1 MVYGGGPELHGSSP
15 QQYFHNRYVAR
26 TKAISELP
34 QVRFCCYL
42 LHFRRFCKFARDVKN
57 HSKTSKTDPKIA
69 KASSL
74 KSLKF
79 IPEAHR
85 RGSGTSDDCK
95 MRSRGQRTLPKWS
108 PRVVLTPFGCPE
120 RSILEH
126 LEPPESVSG

>member
-1 MVYGGGPELHGSSP
+1 MVYGGSRNFTGGGRVPPPLSPLLSPPPP

-26 TKAISELP
+26 AKAISELP
-34 QVRFCCYL
+34 QVRFYFYL

-69 KASSL
+69 KASS
-74 KSLKF
+74 
-79 IPEAHR
+79 
-85 RGSGTSDDCK
+85 GTFDDCK
-95 MRSRGQRTLPKWS
+95 VRSRGQSSLPKWS
-108 PRVVLTPFGCPE
+108 PRAVLTPLGCPE